1 MSILPAEAGTF
12 GPEGAARLLAQHFGL
27 SGKISPLTAER
38 DENFRVQS
46 AQGQFVLKV
55 FGPGTPEG
63 EADMLCAVLRHL
75 QDRAPSLP
83 VPRLVAASP
92 ATPFVR
98 LDGGR
103 LAALYTFLPGT
114 PLMEVGRSI
123 AQAQAC
129 GALAAQLGH
138 ALRDFAHPAMHR
150 RLIWDLR
157 RLPDLAA
164 IAADLRRVPFAEF
177 VLPFIDRFASDVAPA
192 LDALPRQF
200 VHNDLNAR
208 NVIVASVD
216 HDRIAGIIDFGDS
229 VHTARV
235 CDIAVGMIGQ
245 MADKASA
252 GAMIKAFLSSYE
264 SIVPLAAD
272 EREILPRL
280 VAARV
285 VQNVVMTAYFRQ
297 NAPESGHFSS
307 FDEAYFGWRVAFA
320 RDLIR
325 RHT

>member
-1 MSILPAEAGTF
+1 MSIVSAEAVIFGT
-12 GPEGAARLLAQHFGL
+12 EGAARILGQHFGL
-27 SGKISPLTAER
+27 SGKITPLTAER

-55 FGPGTPEG
+55 FGPGTPED

-103 LAALYTFLPGT
+103 LAVLYTFLPGT
-114 PLMEVGRSI
+114 PLMEVRRSI

-138 ALRDFAHPAMHR
+138 ALRDFSHPAMHR

-208 NVIVASVD
+208 NVIVAIQN

-245 MADKASA
+245 MADRDSA
-252 GAMIKAFLSSYE
+252 GAMIEAFLSGYE
-264 SIVPLAAD
+264 CIAPLAAG
-272 EREILPRL
+272 EREILPQL

-285 VQNVVMTAYFRQ
+285 VQNVVMTAFYQ
-297 NAPESGHFSS
+297 QETGESGHFSG
-307 FDEAYFGWRVAFA
+307 FDETYFGWRVAFVQ
-320 RDLIR
+320 DLIR

>member
-1 MSILPAEAGTF
+1 MSAEAVIFGT
-12 GPEGAARLLAQHFGL
+12 EGAARILGQHFGL
-27 SGKISPLTAER
+27 SGKITPLTAER

-55 FGPGTPEG
+55 FGHGTPEG

-83 VPRLVAASP
+83 VPRLAEATP
-92 ATPFVR
+92 DTPFVR

-103 LAALYTFLPGT
+103 LAVLYTFLPGT

-123 AQAQAC
+123 AQSQAC
-129 GALAAQLGH
+129 GALAAELGH
-138 ALRDFAHPAMHR
+138 ALRDFSHPAMNR

-157 RLPDLAA
+157 RLPELAA
-164 IAADLRRVPFAEF
+164 IAADLNRVPFADF
-177 VLPFIDRFASDVAPA
+177 VLPFIERFAGDLAPA

-208 NVIVASVD
+208 NVIVAIEN

-229 VHTARV
+229 IHTARV

-245 MADKASA
+245 MADRGSA
-252 GAMIKAFLSSYE
+252 GTMIAAFLSGYE
-264 SIVPLAAD
+264 RIAALAAD
-272 EREILPRL
+272 EREILPQL

-285 VQNVVMTAYFRQ
+285 VQNVVMTAYYQ
-297 NAPESGHFSS
+297 QKSKESGHFSG
-307 FDEAYFGWRVAFA
+307 FDEAYFGWRVAFV
-320 RDLIR
+320 RDLILR
-325 RHT
+325 RI